1 MNHLSRRQL
10 LKSSAALGAFSILP
24 ASFARGQSSPSA
36 TGVGPNDRVNVAC
49 VGISQKGYGNTN
61 NMANT
66 GLANIVAL
74 CDVHLGQPK
83 AQENIAKFPEAKTY
97 TDFRVMFDE
106 MADDIDAVIVST
118 PDHSHFAIAAQAMAL
133 GKHVYVEK
141 PLAHT
146 FGQCQRLIDLADR
159 TGVVTQMGNQGHSS
173 GNLTQFQAWVDAGV
187 IQDVSRISAFMNK
200 KRRWHGWGTSTTGYF
215 DQPLPDGMNWE
226 AWVASADMHP
236 FSDKLHPGN
245 WRSWYEYGSGCF
257 GDWGPHI
264 LDTAHRCLELGLP
277 TKVAAVHRD
286 GPNDWVY
293 PQATTIRF
301 DFPARQAMPACTI
314 TWYDGQTNF
323 PPVEPELGNW
333 RRNQETKEIERAPL
347 EITDK
352 TPGKIIYG
360 KDLTFF
366 GGSHGSTLRVVEG
379 NEDPDFRKSLPPF
392 NSKVS
397 NHYQNFL
404 LACQGEEEARSP
416 FAISGPLSQV
426 FNIGILAQRFG
437 AELEFDPT
445 SRQITNHAE
454 ANALLDPEPRRGW
467 EAYYAL

>member
-1 MNHLSRRQL
+1 MNRLSRRQL
-10 LKSSAALGAFSILP
+10 LKSSAALSAFSIIP
-24 ASFARGQSSPSA
+24 APLVRGQNSPSA
-36 TGVGPNDRVNVAC
+36 TRVSPNDRVNVAC
-49 VGISQKGYGNTN
+49 VGIAQRGHNNTN
-61 NMANT
+61 NIRNS

-74 CDVHLGQPK
+74 CDVHLDQK
-83 AQENIAKFPEAKTY
+83 HAQEHIAKSPNAKTF

-118 PDHSHFAIAAQAMAL
+118 PDHSHYAITAQAMAL

-146 FGQCQRLIDLADR
+146 FGQCQRLIDLAAR

-173 GNLTQFQAWVDAGV
+173 ANLTQFQAWTEAGV
-187 IQDVSRISAFMNK
+187 IKDVTRISAFMNK
-200 KRRWHGWGTSTTGYF
+200 WRRWHGWGTGTTGYF
-215 DQPLPDGMNWE
+215 DRPLPDGLNWD
-226 AWVASADMHP
+226 AWIASAEMHP

-264 LDTAHRCLELGLP
+264 LDTAHRCLDLGLP
-277 TKVAAVHRD
+277 TTIAAPHRD
-286 GPNDWVY
+286 GPNDFVY

-301 DFPARQAMPACTI
+301 DFPARKSMPACAI
-314 TWYDGQTNF
+314 TWYDGTANF

-333 RRNQETKEIERAPL
+333 RRNQKTRKVERAPL
-347 EITDK
+347 KITDQ

-366 GGSHGSTLRVVEG
+366 GGSHGSVLRVVEG
-379 NEDPDFRKSLPPF
+379 NDDPDFRKTLPKF
-392 NSKVS
+392 QNKVS

-404 LACQGEEEARSP
+404 LACQGKEESLSP
-416 FAISGPLSQV
+416 FAISGPLCQV
-426 FNIGILAQRFG
+426 FNLGILAQRFG
-437 AELEFDPT
+437 SELAFDPVT
-445 SRQITNHAE
+445 KKITNHPE
-454 ANALLDPEPRRGW
+454 ANALLDPAPRRGW
-467 EAYYAL
+467 ESYYNV